1 MILGIDLGT
10 TNSLASAII
19 DGKNQTVMFE
29 KSALLPSVVA
39 FNNEGNLLIGQ
50 VAKNQFILNIEN
62 SVKSIKRKM
71 GSEESVTLQG
81 NAYRPEEVSALILK
95 YIKEKAEQQ
104 FNQPVKDVVITV
116 PAYFSDDQRKA
127 TTLAGKIAGM
137 EVRRIIN
144 EPTAA
149 ALSYNINQQKE
160 IKAVVYDLG
169 GGTFDVSIVNIAN
182 NVVEVLSSHGN
193 NTLGG
198 DDFDV
203 DLTMWMIEAIKKK
216 YGHEVKINTRAFH
229 QLQEVAE
236 KCKIELTN
244 QPFYNLI
251 ESIVIDPEKPPLN
264 IELEVKRSVFEE
276 LIHPYILET
285 MQLVHVALTDAGFQ
299 ANDIDQILLVGGSS
313 KIPLIKEEFMSVFS
327 VVPSESI
334 NPDQCVCL
342 GAAVQ
347 GGIIEDQKINAILV
361 DVTPYTFGTRASV
374 FDEMDFLIDN
384 DIFVPLIQRNTP
396 LPISK
401 SKVFYKNHPE
411 QEIIKVDIH
420 QGDHSIATENKLI
433 GSFNIKELSKK
444 AADTEI
450 VLSMNL
456 DLNGILTVVATEKNT
471 GANKQITIDN
481 AFKNEDVT
489 LSIQKV
495 LQAFGQDE
503 NLELKMDPDEI
514 PDNEEKEPLETAENN
529 RIYVA
534 KTMIEKAVSKM
545 NMAAKEDA
553 DQMKRLIEELDIRI
567 GENDIDNVIK
577 LTDELTD
584 ILFYID

>member
-19 DGKNQTVMFE
+19 NGESQSVMFE
-29 KSALLPSVVA
+29 KSSLLPSVIA
-39 FNNEGNLLIGQ
+39 FNKEGNLLVGQ
-50 VAKNQFILNIEN
+50 VAKNQFILNIDN
-62 SVKSIKRKM
+62 TVKSIKRKM

-81 NAYRPEEVSALILK
+81 KAYRPEEISALILK

-104 FNQPVKDVVITV
+104 FNQTIKDVVITV

-137 EVRRIIN
+137 KVRRIVN

-149 ALSYNINQQKE
+149 ALSYNINHKKE

-182 NVVEVLSSHGN
+182 NIVEVLSSHGN
-193 NTLGG
+193 NALGG

-203 DLTMWMIEAIKKK
+203 DLTMWLIEAIKEK
-216 YGHEVKINTRAFH
+216 YRHDVKSNTRAFH
-229 QLQEVAE
+229 QLQEAAE

-244 QPFYNLI
+244 QPFYKLI

-264 IELEVKRSVFEE
+264 IELEIKRSVFEE

-285 MQLVHVALTDAGFQ
+285 MQLVHVALTDAGLH

-327 VVPSESI
+327 VAPSESI

-361 DVTPYTFGTRASV
+361 DVTPYTFGTRAAV
-374 FDEMDFLIDN
+374 FDDMDFLVDN
-384 DIFVPLIQRNTP
+384 DVFVPLIQRNTP

-401 SKVFYKNHPE
+401 SEIFHKNHPE
-411 QEIIKVDIH
+411 QEKIKVDIH
-420 QGDHSIATENKLI
+420 QGDYSVASENKLI
-433 GSFNIKELSKK
+433 GSFNIEDLSKK

-450 VLSMNL
+450 ILSMNI

-471 GANKQITIDN
+471 GLNKQIIINN

-495 LQAFGQDE
+495 LQAFGQND
-503 NLELKMDPDEI
+503 NLELEI
-514 PDNEEKEPLETAENN
+514 DANEISDNEERNPTETVENN

-534 KTMIEKAVSKM
+534 KTMIEKAESKM

-553 DQMKRLIEELDIRI
+553 DQMKSLIDELGNRI
-567 GENDIDNVIK
+567 SENDIDKIIK

>member
-19 DGKNQTVMFE
+19 NGKNQAVMFE
-29 KSALLPSVVA
+29 KSTLLPSVVA
-39 FNNEGNLLIGQ
+39 FNSEGNLLIGQ

-62 SVKSIKRKM
+62 TVKSIKRKM
-71 GSEESVTLQG
+71 GSEASVKLQG
-81 NAYRPEEVSALILK
+81 KEYRPEEISALILK

-104 FNQPVKDVVITV
+104 FNQPIKDVVITV

-127 TTLAGKIAGM
+127 TTLAGKIAGLK
-137 EVRRIIN
+137 VRRIVN

-149 ALSYNINQQKE
+149 ALSYNINQKKE

-193 NTLGG
+193 NALGG

-203 DLTMWMIEAIKKK
+203 DLTMWLIEAIKKK
-216 YGHEVKINTRAFH
+216 YKLEVKSNSRAFH
-229 QLQEVAE
+229 QLQEAAE
-236 KCKIELTN
+236 KCKIELTD

-251 ESIVIDPEKPPLN
+251 ESIIIDPEQPPLN
-264 IELEVKRSVFEE
+264 IELEIKRSVFEE

-285 MQLVHVALTDAGFQ
+285 MQLVHVALTDAGLQ
-299 ANDIDQILLVGGSS
+299 TSDIDQILLVGGSS
-313 KIPLIKEEFMSVFS
+313 KIPLIKDEFMSVFS
-327 VVPSESI
+327 IVPSESI

-361 DVTPYTFGTRASV
+361 DITPYTFGTRASV
-374 FDEMDFLIDN
+374 SDEMDFLIDN
-384 DIFVPLIQRNTP
+384 DVFVPLIQRNTP
-396 LPISK
+396 LPVSK
-401 SKVFYKNHPE
+401 SEIFYKNHPE
-411 QEIIKVDIH
+411 QEKIKVDIH
-420 QGDHSIATENKLI
+420 QGDHSVASENKLI
-433 GSFNIKELSKK
+433 GSFNIEDLSKK

-450 VLSMNL
+450 ILSMNL

-489 LSIQKV
+489 LSVQKV
-495 LQAFGQDE
+495 LQAFGQDDNPE
-503 NLELKMDPDEI
+503 SEMNPSEI
-514 PDNEEKEPLETAENN
+514 LDNEEEDPTETAENN
-529 RIYVA
+529 RIYIA
-534 KTMIEKAVSKM
+534 NTMIEKAESKM
-545 NMAAKEDA
+545 SMAAKEDA
-553 DQMKRLIEELDIRI
+553 EQMKRLIGELGNRI
-567 GENDIDNVIK
+567 NENDIDNIIK